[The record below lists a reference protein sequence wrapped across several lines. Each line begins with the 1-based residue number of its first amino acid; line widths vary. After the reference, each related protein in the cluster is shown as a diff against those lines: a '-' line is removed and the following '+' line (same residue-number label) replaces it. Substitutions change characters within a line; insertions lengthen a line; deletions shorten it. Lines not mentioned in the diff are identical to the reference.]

1 MILDSYEISKIKW
14 NINASLKGKEFYEI
28 YSIISEKN
36 NNIITKFFDL
46 RYNIIIK
53 ENNNNDSILELREE
67 KIILIEF
74 INSIELLN
82 PQNTDEYFIY
92 ITLKLTQK
100 VNRPYKI
107 MIISCLD
114 KTDDIPKLVC
124 LIALIYLD
132 TISYTKI
139 FSYLKDNYLFS

>member
-1 MILDSYEISKIKW
+1 LILDSYEISKIKW